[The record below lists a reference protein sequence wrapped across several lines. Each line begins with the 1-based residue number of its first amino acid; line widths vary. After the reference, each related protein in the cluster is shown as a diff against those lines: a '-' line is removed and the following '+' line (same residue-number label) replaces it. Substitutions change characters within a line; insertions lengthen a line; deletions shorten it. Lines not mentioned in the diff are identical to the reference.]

1 MPQLGL
7 FFQNSGLRECNGWN
21 HPHTLIGG
29 NSARGQ
35 WACGS
40 NSGIQSNQ
48 VMDVIVIGPYSMSVF
63 IKLSL
68 LESREQKMKPYASTF
83 ISIVRKR
90 KGDQDLDGL
99 TCKKWL

>member
-1 MPQLGL
+1 MDGTT
-7 FFQNSGLRECNGWN
+7 
-21 HPHTLIGG
+21 HTLIGG

-40 NSGIQSNQ
+40 NFGIQSNQ